1 MVAPEATPA
10 LERCVGDAAKFF
22 ERYWAESPL
31 LHEQP
36 GRSFDDLA
44 SLGDLDAMVSSLGL
58 GASRLR
64 MVRSG
69 APVPVAAYTTSPG
82 KGPRAGEAPV
92 DAAAVMAHFD
102 DGATIVLESLH
113 RYWEPLTDFCRD
125 LELALGHRLQ
135 VNAYITPPGSQG
147 FDVHRDSHD
156 VFVLQI
162 SGSKHWLVYDRTDDG
177 QVLIDQDLTPGMSL
191 YIPKGF
197 PHAAT
202 TGDSASAHL
211 TVGILTHDSID
222 VVREVVKLA
231 EQEPSFAERLPG
243 DAASDP
249 VVLREVVV
257 RRIDELKSWLD
268 KVDVDDVTERMARR
282 VMTSAQPI
290 LRGQLHQL
298 QLLEHL
304 NATTE
309 LRRRRGATCRMFSRG
324 TELKVFLVDRELTMP
339 LALEPAMEE
348 ISARDQFAVRDLHPL
363 LTPGSALVL
372 VRRLVKE
379 GLLEVV
385 VDG

>member
-1 MVAPEATPA
+1 
-10 LERCVGDAAKFF
+10 
-22 ERYWAESPL
+22 
-31 LHEQP
+31 
-36 GRSFDDLA
+36 
-44 SLGDLDAMVSSLGL
+44 MVSSLGL

-69 APVPVAAYTTSPG
+69 APVPVSAYTTPPG
-82 KGPRAGEAPV
+82 KGRRAGEASV

-135 VNAYITPPGSQG
+135 VNAYVTPPGSQG

-177 QVLIDQDLTPGMSL
+177 QVLIDQELTPGTSL

-211 TVGILTHDSID
+211 TIGILTHDSID

-249 VVLREVVV
+249 VVLREVVAS
-257 RRIDELKSWLD
+257 RIDELKSWLD

-304 NATTE
+304 NDATE
-309 LRRRRGATCRMFSRG
+309 LRRRRGATCRMFNRG

-348 ISARDQFAVRDLHPL
+348 ISARDHFAVRDLHPF

-379 GLLEVV
+379 GLLEVA